1 MDREDVNLIH
11 THEPIDDPVRWMNHL
26 TNERGFEFRNGPTRF
41 REGGYRPVAA
51 ISWATTTDA

>member
-26 TNERGFEFRNGPTRF
+26 TDERVFEFRNGPTGF
-41 REGGYRPVAA
+41 REGG
-51 ISWATTTDA
+51 